1 MVCFADINV
10 LQGSVATYA
19 RCSGIFN
26 IHLTANLLGNLPAK
40 TFFESVKICENYGHK
55 SVDRFFGPP
64 CSLQLALR
72 KGSGAFINV
81 GQNRVIS
88 AYLGLL
94 CASL

>member
-19 RCSGIFN
+19 RCSEIFN

-55 SVDRFFGPP
+55 SVARFFGPP

-72 KGSGAFINV
+72 KGSGAFINA

-88 AYLGLL
+88 AYLELL